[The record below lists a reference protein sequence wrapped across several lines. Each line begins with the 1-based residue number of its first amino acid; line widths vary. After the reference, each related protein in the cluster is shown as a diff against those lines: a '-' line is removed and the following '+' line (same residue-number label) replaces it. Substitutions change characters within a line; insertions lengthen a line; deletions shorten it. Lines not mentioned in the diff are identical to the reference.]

1 MLIKSLVLPKERLTT
16 IVESVTLEEALQLLE
31 ESGYRC
37 VPVLDASGKIFRG
50 NIYKM
55 HIYRHKS
62 QGGDMQLPVTS
73 LLKNMTKYIPVDAP
87 FFKVFFN
94 IKDLPYI
101 AVLDE
106 NNLFYGILTHSRLLS
121 MLSDAWN
128 LDISSYVLTVSSS
141 GDRGDLEKMS
151 KIFAKYV
158 SVAACMTLDAK
169 SNEVVRRT
177 LFTLP
182 SGTDIDTL
190 KEIIKRLEKKSFIVS
205 EIDDL
210 KSGKILDKNTL

>member
-73 LLKNMTKYIPVDAP
+73 LLKNMTKYITVDAP
-87 FFKVFFN
+87 FFKVFLK
-94 IKDLPYI
+94 IKD
-101 AVLDE
+101 
-106 NNLFYGILTHSRLLS
+106 
-121 MLSDAWN
+121 
-128 LDISSYVLTVSSS
+128 
-141 GDRGDLEKMS
+141 
-151 KIFAKYV
+151 
-158 SVAACMTLDAK
+158 
-169 SNEVVRRT
+169 
-177 LFTLP
+177 
-182 SGTDIDTL
+182 
-190 KEIIKRLEKKSFIVS
+190 
-205 EIDDL
+205 
-210 KSGKILDKNTL
+210 

>member
-73 LLKNMTKYIPVDAP
+73 LLKNSKSQVET
-87 FFKVFFN
+87 
-94 IKDLPYI
+94 
-101 AVLDE
+101 
-106 NNLFYGILTHSRLLS
+106 
-121 MLSDAWN
+121 
-128 LDISSYVLTVSSS
+128 
-141 GDRGDLEKMS
+141 LEKM
-151 KIFAKYV
+151 
-158 SVAACMTLDAK
+158 
-169 SNEVVRRT
+169 
-177 LFTLP
+177 
-182 SGTDIDTL
+182 L
-190 KEIIKRLEKKSFIVS
+190 K
-205 EIDDL
+205 
-210 KSGKILDKNTL
+210 